1 MEEGKNDLPTNINSR
16 FIRMKIKTDK
26 KETWDKGK
34 PKNGWGNNM
43 QRSKE
48 GKNEV
53 HTIVKK
59 IG

>member
-1 MEEGKNDLPTNINSR
+1 
-16 FIRMKIKTDK
+16 MKIKTDK